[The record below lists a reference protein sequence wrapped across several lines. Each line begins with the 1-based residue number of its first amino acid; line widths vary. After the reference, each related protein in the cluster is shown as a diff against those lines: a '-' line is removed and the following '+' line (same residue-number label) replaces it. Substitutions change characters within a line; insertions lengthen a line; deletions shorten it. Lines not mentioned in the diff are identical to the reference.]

1 MSDRVRF
8 LDGLRGILALI
19 VFIHHFFY
27 AFWPNIVF
35 GGPYDE
41 FTHTGPFSGL
51 KLIALT
57 PLNIFFNPGM
67 AIHFF
72 FLLSGYVQTYNYFHA
87 PDLAFLQKS
96 FIKRYFRLAI
106 PTLAVLLLIFVFHR
120 AGLFFKDLVPPNPVT
135 SGWVNSLLPDNLNL
149 LQVIRHG
156 LLTCFVE
163 DSHYYQ
169 ILWTMPTELTNS
181 WMVMI
186 LLFITH
192 QLKNAHKLFVIW
204 LLAQLFLMQS
214 YYGAAFTF
222 GMLICWAEKNR
233 PGFSTIFSHPLVKL
247 FCLVVGLYFA
257 SYPFVGYVDA
267 TKNTVYG
274 PISFFEKVPHIIS
287 FLLGDLLLFCFIL
300 HSNTAKRLLS
310 GKPVL
315 FLGAISFMFY
325 LTHCFLLISF
335 TPWIFH
341 ALMPYVGYYTNLLL
355 SGLSTFLLIV
365 MISYV
370 LYEYVDKQ
378 VIRLCSVYLKKFF
391 HL

>member
-8 LDGLRGILALI
+8 LDGLRGILACI
-19 VFIHHFFY
+19 VFVHHFFY
-27 AFWPNIVF
+27 AFWPNIIF
-35 GGPYDE
+35 GGSYDE
-41 FTHTGPFSGL
+41 FTHTGPFTGL

-57 PLNIFFNPGM
+57 PLNVFFNPGM

-72 FLLSGYVQTYNYFHA
+72 FLLSGYVQTYNYFHK

-96 FIKRYFRLAI
+96 FLKRYFRLAI
-106 PTLAVLLLIFVFHR
+106 PTVAVLLIIFVFHR

-135 SGWVNSLLPDNLNL
+135 TSWVKSLLPDNLNL

-156 LLTCFVE
+156 FLSCFAE

-192 QLKNAHKLFVIW
+192 HLKNANKLFLVW
-204 LLAQLFLMQS
+204 VFAQVFLMEA

-222 GMLICWAEKNR
+222 GLLICSAEKNV
-233 PGFSTIFSHPLVKL
+233 PAFSRFFSKSFVKL
-247 FCLVVGLYFA
+247 LCFCVGLYFA
-257 SYPFVGYVDA
+257 SYPFVGYVDS
-267 TKNTVYG
+267 TKHSFYG

-287 FLLGDLLLFCFIL
+287 FLFGDLLLFCVLL
-300 HSNTAKRLLS
+300 HSRTWQRLLS
-310 GKPVL
+310 GKVVL
-315 FLGAISFMFY
+315 FLGKISFMFY
-325 LTHCFLLISF
+325 LTHCFLLLSF

-341 ALMPYVGYYTNLLL
+341 LLMPHVGFLSNLLI
-355 SGLSTFLLIV
+355 SGLSTALVIV
-365 MISYV
+365 MFSYL
-370 LYEYVDKQ
+370 LYEYVDKP
-378 VIRLCSVYLKKFF
+378 VIRLCSLALKKVFG
-391 HL
+391 L